1 MRNENI
7 AKVYE
12 NWRNT
17 TPIVIPRKLQIK
29 EIMEEPDNQR
39 RLRERRVLD
48 MYRSEKELLE
58 PRAGQHDELLK
69 RAAQE
74 IVDLISKKA
83 TGQRKKILINWWK
96 EECIREEEKSVKRWQ
111 EKNLKWL
118 ESYEEEFRKKIRNEK
133 PISKN

>member
-1 MRNENI
+1 MAEYD
-7 AKVYE
+7 ADSY
-12 NWRNT
+12 
-17 TPIVIPRKLQIK
+17 PRKLQIK
-29 EIMEEPDNQR
+29 EIIEDPDNQR

-58 PRAGQHDELLK
+58 FRAGQHEELLK
-69 RAAQE
+69 KKKKKKKKKTDQE

-111 EKNLKWL
+111 EKDLKWL

>member
-29 EIMEEPDNQR
+29 EIIEEPDNQR

-58 PRAGQHDELLK
+58 LRAGQHEELIK
-69 RAAQE
+69 RTDQE
-74 IVDLISKKA
+74 IVDLISKKP
-83 TGQRKKILINWWK
+83 LD
-96 EECIREEEKSVKRWQ
+96 
-111 EKNLKWL
+111 
-118 ESYEEEFRKKIRNEK
+118 NEK
-133 PISKN
+133 RY